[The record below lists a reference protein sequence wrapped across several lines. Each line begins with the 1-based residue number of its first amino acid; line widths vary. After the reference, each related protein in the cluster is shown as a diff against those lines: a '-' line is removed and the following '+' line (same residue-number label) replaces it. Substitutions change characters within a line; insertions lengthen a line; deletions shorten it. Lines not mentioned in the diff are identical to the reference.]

1 MLLSLSLLYYCIPLN
16 PRGGYITITL
26 LHYYTITLLHY
37 YTIITYSIKTRQK
50 TKVFASALETRNFII
65 NEKTVVL
72 SAEVLTHLPD
82 QYVTSINYKTQWGAQ
97 FQRKKKKSLI
107 QGFEPCE
114 LPI

>member
-1 MLLSLSLLYYCIPLN
+1 MLVSLSHHYRLCSY
-16 PRGGYITITL
+16 
-26 LHYYTITLLHY
+26 HYYTITLLHY
-37 YTIITYSIKTRQK
+37 YYLLYKDQAKNKSFCPRSRNKEFHNR
-50 TKVFASALETRNFII
+50 KVKPY
-65 NEKTVVL
+65 EKTVVL